1 MSRAAPVV
9 LPCRRDRTDSLSLRE
24 RAGVRGAG
32 RTDPHAIR
40 TGVRRFLGHFL
51 GGVGVCRFPHL
62 GPLPEGKGAA
72 GSFFKAGL
80 VTLLLGAP
88 VAVQAQAQAPGPP
101 DRTEAF
107 ERSAAESYYTFDACG
122 DGLAGRL
129 YRRALAERFAACP
142 FAPAARARYGLR
154 MQAQGEKA
162 RDAIGEMIEGQGG
175 LPVQLDG
182 LSGTCHA
189 HWADEGYGRLR
200 RRMLQYSAGD
210 LPATAIVA
218 APCDAPVI
226 TPEAAAAE

>member
-1 MSRAAPVV
+1 MSRAAPVPQ
-9 LPCRRDRTDSLSLRE
+9 LCREDRTDSLLLRE
-24 RAGVRGAG
+24 RAGVRGAR
-32 RTDPHAIR
+32 RTKPHAVG
-40 TGVRRFLGHFL
+40 TGLRHFL
-51 GGVGVCRFPHL
+51 GEMGAYRFPHP
-62 GPLPEGKGAA
+62 GPLPEGEGTA
-72 GSFFKAGL
+72 GSLFKAGL
-80 VTLLLGAP
+80 VALLLSGAP
-88 VAVQAQAQAPGPP
+88 VAAHAQASGPP
-101 DRTEAF
+101 DHTEAF
-107 ERSAAESYYTFDACG
+107 ERSVAESYYTFDACG

-129 YRRALAERFAACP
+129 YRRALAERFVACP

-154 MQAQGEKA
+154 LQAQGDKA
-162 RDAIGEMIEGQGG
+162 RKAIGEMVEDQGG

-200 RRMLQYSAGD
+200 RRLLQYAAGD